1 MQQIRIQLLR
11 NPDLALDLSPKE
23 IPISEVKLLK
33 REEIERLE
41 EFVNNLGDLVDS
53 WNNLFALSK
62 KTNIDRFLLEKICS
76 CASILIDKTDEAYL
90 QLKSTGS
97 SYIKIVFTGLYAS
110 GKTSIISTLKRTEP
124 LKIYHEAVLTAP
136 RPTIGLDSTRLSFSE
151 LPIVLWELGG
161 QEAFRKTYIKDP
173 RKYFSHARAIV
184 YVFDGKNEKKI
195 EESLEFLKEFFDA
208 LKENESRLTQYGS
221 LPKFYFAI
229 NKMDEGPDESAPFIT
244 ELAERIS
251 EIVPDFS
258 FLTVMEDIFPTS
270 IWVSHSIS
278 NFFGKILEAI
288 IPYRRYINE
297 GLSTLSLIY
306 NFDFSCL
313 ISPEIG
319 RLPLGWQYTKDIE
332 PKKIINQLLELF
344 EEGVFDYKQITVNTG
359 KQIKEVNIIRLKILK
374 REYFY
379 LYIIGDEVD
388 VDQILMKRSKI
399 EELAIRALRPQIRFI
414 QLAFDPNFHD

>member
-1 MQQIRIQLLR
+1 V
-11 NPDLALDLSPKE
+11 K
-23 IPISEVKLLK
+23 VKLLK
-33 REEIERLE
+33 SEEIERLE

-62 KTNIDRFLLEKICS
+62 KANIDRFLLEKICS

-110 GKTSIISTLKRTEP
+110 GKTSIISSLKRSEP
-124 LKIYHEAVLTAP
+124 LKIYHESVLTAP

-195 EESLEFLKEFFDA
+195 EESLEFLKEFFSA

-278 NFFGKILEAI
+278 NFFGKILEEI

-297 GLSTLSLIY
+297 GLGTLSLIY

-313 ISPEIG
+313 ISPDIG
-319 RLPLGWQYTKDIE
+319 RLPLGWQYTRDIE
-332 PKKIINQLLELF
+332 PKKIINQLLDLF
-344 EEGVFDYKQITVNTG
+344 EEGVFVYKQITVNTG

-374 REYFY
+374 RDYFY
-379 LYIIGDEVD
+379 LYIIGDEAD

-399 EELAIRALRPQIRFI
+399 EELAVRALRPQIRFI
-414 QLAFDPNFHD
+414 QLAFDPNFHE